1 MNPNPSLSHV
11 CRVQPASPAAC
22 DAACPRGGELTRRD
36 ESDAV
41 FVARLRQPVLTH
53 AFERALEDARLHRAA
68 FEPLEGEEP
77 QDAEA
82 VQRFRS
88 ALDSLS
94 GLSGA
99 ARYVAARSLDA
110 AYKAEAEQAR
120 RRERV
125 EPVQQ
130 QHRSPPRAERA
141 QPVKRPVPLRLAP
154 GLSVREL
161 ERLRRQYALANHP
174 DRVASELREE
184 AARLMA
190 EANAAIDKALMQ
202 ARRA

>member
-1 MNPNPSLSHV
+1 
-11 CRVQPASPAAC
+11 
-22 DAACPRGGELTRRD
+22 LTRED
-36 ESDAV
+36 ERDAV

-53 AFERALEDARLHRAA
+53 AFERALEDARSHMAA
-68 FEPLEGEEP
+68 FHSLEGEEP
-77 QDAEA
+77 QEDGA

-88 ALDSLS
+88 SLDTLS
-94 GLSGA
+94 GLSGG
-99 ARYVAARSLDA
+99 ARYVASRSLNA

-120 RRERV
+120 KRERV
-125 EPVQQ
+125 EPLQQ
-130 QHRSPPRAERA
+130 QHRSPPPPPPREERPYRA
-141 QPVKRPVPLRLAP
+141 KRPEPIKLVP
-154 GLSVREL
+154 GLGVREL

-202 ARRA
+202 AKRRGRD